1 MRYYLDSIKHRFHPA
16 RRTSMQSALLKLLSL
31 ALAAS
36 LALFSSAAGAQAWPN
51 KPVRILIAFP
61 PGGAIDI
68 VARVMSPK
76 LSESL
81 GQPVLVENRP
91 GAGGLVGTELAAK
104 AAPDGYTVFFGT
116 LGNLS
121 VNPLLYPKLPF
132 DIGRDFAPLTQ
143 VVSTTFMLYV
153 NPSLPVKSVAD
164 LIAYAKAR
172 PGGINYSSS
181 GNGGAP
187 HLAGELFNSMTGVKM
202 VHVPYKG
209 SSQSVTDVMGGQVQ
223 LTFDSLALGLPYVK
237 AGKLRAVAT
246 LGPKRIAQL
255 PDVPAVNE
263 TLPGYEVTNWFG
275 MVIPAATPKDIVTR
289 LHAEILRVLRLPEVR
304 DSLVAQ
310 GTEPVGSSPEEF
322 GAFMKSE
329 AVKWARVIREANIR
343 AD

>member
-1 MRYYLDSIKHRFHPA
+1 M
-16 RRTSMQSALLKLLSL
+16 
-31 ALAAS
+31 AS
-36 LALFSSAAGAQAWPN
+36 NAVYAQAWPN

-68 VARVMSPK
+68 VARIMGPR
-76 LSESL
+76 LSESI

-91 GAGGLVGTELAAK
+91 GAGGLLGTELAAK
-104 AAPDGYTVFFGT
+104 AAPDGHTVFFGT

-132 DIGRDFAPLTQ
+132 DIDRDFAPLTQ

-153 NPSLPVKSVAD
+153 NPASPVKTVND
-164 LIAYAKAR
+164 LIALAKSR
-172 PGGINYSSS
+172 PGTLNYSSS

-187 HLAGELFNSMTGVKM
+187 QLAAELFNSMAGVKM
-202 VHVPYKG
+202 VHIPYKG
-209 SSQSVTDVMGGQVQ
+209 SNQSVTDVIGGQVQ

-246 LGPKRIAQL
+246 LGPKRISQL
-255 PDVPAVNE
+255 PDVPSVSE

-275 MVIPAATPKDIVTR
+275 MVVPAATPRDIIAR
-289 LHAEILRVLRLPEVR
+289 LHGEILKVLRLPEVR
-304 DSLVAQ
+304 NSLIAQ

-322 GAFMKSE
+322 RAFMKSE
-329 AVKWARVIREANIR
+329 AAKWARVIKEANIR

>member
-1 MRYYLDSIKHRFHPA
+1 MRYYFGAIPHRVHIVWRSFM
-16 RRTSMQSALLKLLSL
+16 RSTLLRPFSL
-31 ALAAS
+31 ALAVS
-36 LALFSSAAGAQAWPN
+36 LAVLCGGVQAQAWPSR
-51 KPVRILIAFP
+51 PVRILIAFP

-68 VARVMSPK
+68 VARLMSPK

-132 DIGRDFAPLTQ
+132 DISRDFAPLTQ

-153 NPSLPVKSVAD
+153 NPALPVKTVPE
-164 LIAYAKAR
+164 LIAYARSR

-187 HLAGELFNSMTGVKM
+187 HLAGELFNAMAGVKM

-237 AGKLRAVAT
+237 AGKLRALAT

-275 MVIPAATPKDIVTR
+275 MVVPAATPRDVVAR
-289 LHAEILRVLRLPEVR
+289 LHAEIVKVLRIPEVR
-304 DSLVAQ
+304 DNLTAQ
-310 GTEPVGSSPEEF
+310 GTEPVGSTPEEF
-322 GAFMKSE
+322 GAYMKSE

>member
-1 MRYYLDSIKHRFHPA
+1 MRS
-16 RRTSMQSALLKLLSL
+16 LSWAVL
-31 ALAAS
+31 ALAVFGTLS
-36 LALFSSAAGAQAWPN
+36 GNAAHAQAWPN
-51 KPVRILIAFP
+51 KPVHILIAFP

-68 VARVMSPK
+68 VARIMGPR
-76 LSESL
+76 LSASI

-91 GAGGLVGTELAAK
+91 GAGGLLGTELAAK
-104 AAPDGYTVFFGT
+104 AAPDGHTVFFGT

-153 NPSLPVKSVAD
+153 NPASPVKTVNE
-164 LIAYAKAR
+164 LIALARSR
-172 PGGINYSSS
+172 PGTLNYSSS

-187 HLAGELFNSMTGVKM
+187 QLAAELFNSMAGVKM

-209 SSQSVTDVMGGQVQ
+209 SSQSVTDLMGGQVQ

-246 LGPKRIAQL
+246 LSPKRVAQF
-255 PDVPAVNE
+255 PDVPAVAE

-275 MVIPAATPKDIVTR
+275 MVVPAATPRDIVTR
-289 LHAEILRVLRLPEVR
+289 LHGEILKVLRLPDVR
-304 DSLVAQ
+304 DSLMAQ

-322 GAFMKSE
+322 SAFMKSE
-329 AVKWARVIREANIR
+329 AAKWARVIKEANIR
-343 AD
+343 AE

>member
-1 MRYYLDSIKHRFHPA
+1 MRS
-16 RRTSMQSALLKLLSL
+16 LLSKSFPL
-31 ALAAS
+31 ALAA
-36 LALFSSAAGAQAWPN
+36 ALTIVCGAAGAQAWPG

-68 VARVMSPK
+68 VARIMGPK
-76 LSESL
+76 LSENL

-91 GAGGLVGTELAAK
+91 GAGGLLGTELAAK

-116 LGNLS
+116 LGNLC

-132 DIGRDFAPLTQ
+132 DVNRDFAPLTQ

-153 NPSLPVKSVAD
+153 NPSLPVKTVSD
-164 LIAYAKAR
+164 LITYAKSR
-172 PGGINYSSS
+172 PGAINFSSS

-187 HLAGELFNSMTGVKM
+187 HLAGELFNAMAGVKM

-255 PDVPAVNE
+255 PDVPAVTE
-263 TLPGYEVTNWFG
+263 TLPGYDVTNWFG
-275 MVIPAATPKDIVTR
+275 MVVPAATPKDIVAR
-289 LHAEILRVLRLPEVR
+289 LHSEILKVLRLADVR

-310 GTEPVGSSPEEF
+310 GTEPVGSTPEDF
-322 GAFMKSE
+322 GAFMKTE
-329 AVKWARVIREANIR
+329 AAKWARVIKEANIR

>member
-1 MRYYLDSIKHRFHPA
+1 MRS
-16 RRTSMQSALLKLLSL
+16 LSL
-31 ALAAS
+31 AV
-36 LALFSSAAGAQAWPN
+36 LALALAVSGIVSSNAARAQASGWPS
-51 KPVRILIAFP
+51 KPVHILIAFP

-68 VARVMSPK
+68 VARIMGPR
-76 LSESL
+76 LSASI

-91 GAGGLVGTELAAK
+91 GAGGLLGTELAAK
-104 AAPDGYTVFFGT
+104 AAPDGHTVFFGT

-153 NPSLPVKSVAD
+153 NPAFPVKTVND
-164 LIAYAKAR
+164 LIALARSR
-172 PGGINYSSS
+172 PGTINYSSS

-187 HLAGELFNSMTGVKM
+187 HLAAELFNSMAGVKM

-246 LGPKRIAQL
+246 LGPKRISQL
-255 PDVPAVNE
+255 PDVPAVSE

-275 MVIPAATPKDIVTR
+275 MVVPAATPRDVVTR
-289 LHAEILRVLRLPEVR
+289 LHAEILRVLRLPDVR
-304 DSLVAQ
+304 DSLIAQ

-329 AVKWARVIREANIR
+329 AAKLARVIKEANIR

>member
-1 MRYYLDSIKHRFHPA
+1 MRS
-16 RRTSMQSALLKLLSL
+16 LSWTLL
-31 ALAAS
+31 ALALAVSGSVSSNAAHAQAS
-36 LALFSSAAGAQAWPN
+36 AWPN

-68 VARVMSPK
+68 VARVMGPR
-76 LSESL
+76 LSESI
-81 GQPVLVENRP
+81 GQPVLVDNRA
-91 GAGGLVGTELAAK
+91 GAGGLLGTELAAK
-104 AAPDGYTVFFGT
+104 AAPDGHSVFFGT

-132 DIGRDFAPLTQ
+132 DIGRDFAPVAQ
-143 VVSTTFMLYV
+143 MVSTTFMLYV
-153 NPSLPVKSVAD
+153 NPAFAVKTVND
-164 LIAYAKAR
+164 LITLAKSRSGA
-172 PGGINYSSS
+172 IDYSSS

-187 HLAGELFNSMTGVKM
+187 HLAAELFNSMSGVKM

-246 LGPKRIAQL
+246 LSPKRVSQL
-255 PDVPAVNE
+255 PDVPAVSE
-263 TLPGYEVTNWFG
+263 TLAGYEVTNWFG
-275 MVIPAATPKDIVTR
+275 MVVPAATPRDIVTR
-289 LHAEILRVLRLPEVR
+289 LHGEILRVLRLPDVR
-304 DSLVAQ
+304 DSLIAQ

-329 AVKWARVIREANIR
+329 AAKWARVIKEANIR

>member
-1 MRYYLDSIKHRFHPA
+1 MRS
-16 RRTSMQSALLKLLSL
+16 LSL
-31 ALAAS
+31 AV
-36 LALFSSAAGAQAWPN
+36 LALALAVSGTVSSGAARAQASGWPN
-51 KPVRILIAFP
+51 KPVHILIAFP

-68 VARVMSPK
+68 VARIMGPR
-76 LSESL
+76 LSASI

-91 GAGGLVGTELAAK
+91 GAGGLLGTELAAK
-104 AAPDGYTVFFGT
+104 AAPDGHTVFFGT

-153 NPSLPVKSVAD
+153 NPAFPVKTVND
-164 LIAYAKAR
+164 LIALARSR
-172 PGGINYSSS
+172 PGTINYSSS

-187 HLAGELFNSMTGVKM
+187 HLAAELFNSMAGVKM

-246 LGPKRIAQL
+246 LGPKRVSQL
-255 PDVPAVNE
+255 PDVPAVSE

-275 MVIPAATPKDIVTR
+275 MVVPAATPRDVVTR
-289 LHAEILRVLRLPEVR
+289 LHAQILRVLRLPDVR
-304 DSLVAQ
+304 DSLIAQ

-329 AVKWARVIREANIR
+329 AAKWARVIKEANIR